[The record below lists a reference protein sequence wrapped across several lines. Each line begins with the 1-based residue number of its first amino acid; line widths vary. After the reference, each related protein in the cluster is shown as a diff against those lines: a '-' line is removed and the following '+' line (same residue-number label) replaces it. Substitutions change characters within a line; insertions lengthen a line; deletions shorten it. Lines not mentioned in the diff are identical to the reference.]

1 MSARRVPEARAV
13 RVRRGTPLAL
23 LAAVLAAGCAART
36 PTPGVDAA
44 AVERVVGDVMSAQV
58 RIGMD
63 EKLAALAELEG
74 FLTHTDLHSER
85 VAQALAELGD
95 LYLTIELN
103 TYARQSAARTV
114 HAVIHHDRSIPL
126 YRKVLADYPD
136 RAANHSI
143 YYQLA
148 RAYADLGD
156 SAGEG
161 AMLEA
166 LVTRTPRGPH
176 VAEAQYRL
184 GELAFDAGRFKTA
197 AARYDAALAVKD
209 ADERLRDFA
218 AYKRA
223 WADYLVPD
231 YAAGAPAA
239 VAFVDLHRVPRGG
252 GLVLDSQALA
262 EPDWDRVREV
272 VLILARMVRA
282 TGGVDELE
290 ALAGTRDYLP
300 MLYERLGEVAIQL
313 GRTKDGIAVYE
324 AFLERH
330 AEAPQVPDFYGHM
343 VDSYTDARDVDAAV
357 RVRERLVRACGPGSP
372 WWNAQS
378 AGTRV
383 AAGPVVRE
391 TAYQLARHHHA
402 VAQEKKTPAAYARA
416 AAAYR
421 DYLSAYGDSR
431 EAPEARFLLGEILFE
446 SGDFAGAAEAYRAA
460 AYDDPPHRRSGE
472 AAYAAVYA
480 SERLLA
486 ETPQKDTRYDARLGA
501 LVDVFS
507 RLVQTYPQ
515 DPRLEAAY
523 GRIAGLLFDR
533 KDNARL
539 YDLSDKV
546 IRFGPRQLSLH
557 RVAWRNLG
565 EAALALGWYDR
576 ADGALNQALVYAADD
591 PKAAGEI
598 RKLLAANAAA
608 QASAPGVTDAEAG
621 ERLLQAA
628 DRLGS
633 DDPLGRAARVD
644 AGMAFLKAG
653 DEARAVAVFGDFVQ
667 RFPDDPQRDRV
678 SRAVLQTGEAALA
691 RGDPDAA
698 SAAWDR
704 YLAWFQGEWPDRD
717 RLVAQ
722 NRARTDLAAGDL
734 AAADRAFTVQLNSYP
749 PGQAPEELVDRLA
762 GVRYKRAAALIDAH
776 DPEGLKVLRG
786 IADDLPNSR
795 VAPKAL
801 DAILQAAAT
810 VGAPPAVAVGA
821 AEMLVA
827 RHPDTPEAEAARE
840 RYPDLLLA
848 AGRPLD
854 AAAALEARAG
864 DLPKAGREAP
874 LRRAAG
880 LYEANGHP
888 REAAAALLQVR
899 GPLEAGSDPW
909 VAVTV
914 AVARLQVTGRTQAPD
929 GAAPERDERVD
940 AALLA
945 ELTPLAQVDK
955 LGPEGRRVAAEI
967 WLARADAARER
978 FVAVRLVPPLDQNLK
993 LKQEALKEALADY
1006 GEAAGFRSRD
1016 ATLSATRRM
1025 GDLLEDFARAMLDA
1039 PVPGQLTPAQVE
1051 IYRGALEKRAA
1062 PYLAQAVEAHERN
1075 LERAREGLT
1084 GPDVAA
1090 SLAALGRLKPEWYD
1104 RPERDVR
1111 PIHVP

>member
-1 MSARRVPEARAV
+1 VNGRRRAFA
-13 RVRRGTPLAL
+13 AL
-23 LAAVLAAGCAART
+23 LGVLPAVLVAGCASRA
-36 PTPGVDAA
+36 PGPEVDTA
-44 AVERVVGDVMSAQV
+44 AVGRVVSDVMSAQV

-85 VAQALAELGD
+85 VAQALAQLGD

-103 TYARQSAARTV
+103 TYAREAAAGGQAEIR
-114 HAVIHHDRSIPL
+114 HDRSIPL
-126 YRKVLADYPD
+126 YRKVLADYPN
-136 RAANHSI
+136 RAANHAV

-156 SAGEG
+156 VGQEG

-166 LVTRTPRGPH
+166 LVTRAPRGLH
-176 VAEAQYRL
+176 LAEAQYRL
-184 GELAFDAGRFKTA
+184 GELAFDAGRFTA
-197 AARYDAALAVKD
+197 AAKRYAAALAVEG

-218 AYKRA
+218 AYKLA

-231 YAAGAPAA
+231 YAAGARAA
-239 VAFVDLHRVPRGG
+239 LAFVDLHRVPRGG

-272 VLILARMVRA
+272 VLIFAHMVHA
-282 TGGVDELE
+282 GGGVAELE
-290 ALAGTRDYLP
+290 ALAGNRDYLP

-313 GRTKDGIAVYE
+313 GRARDGIAVYE
-324 AFLERH
+324 AFLQRH
-330 AEAPQVPDFYGHM
+330 PDAPQVPDFYGHM
-343 VDSYTDARDVDAAV
+343 VDAYTDARDVDAAV
-357 RVRERLVRACGPGSP
+357 RVRERMVKACGPGSR
-372 WWNAQS
+372 WWEAQS

-383 AAGPVVRE
+383 AVGPVVRQ
-391 TAYQLARHHHA
+391 TAFQVARHYHS
-402 VAQEKKTPAAYARA
+402 VAQEKKTAPTYARA

-421 DYLSAYGDSR
+421 DYLAAFGDSR

-446 SGDFAGAAEAYRAA
+446 AGDFAGAADAYRAA
-460 AYDDPPHRRSGE
+460 AYDYPPHRRSGE

-480 SERLLA
+480 RERLLA
-486 ETPQKDTRYDARLGA
+486 ETDKGDPRYDARLTA
-501 LVDVFS
+501 LVDAFGQ
-507 RLVQTYPQ
+507 LVQSYPQ
-515 DPRLEAAY
+515 EPRLEAAY

-539 YDLSDKV
+539 FDVTDKV
-546 IRFGPRQLSLH
+546 IRFGPRTLSLH
-557 RVAWRNLG
+557 TVAWRNLG
-565 EAALALGWYDR
+565 EAALALGWYER
-576 ADGALNQALVYAADD
+576 ADGALKQALVYAADD

-598 RKLLAANAAA
+598 RKLLAATAAA
-608 QASAPGVTDAEAG
+608 EASAPGVTDAQAG
-621 ERLLQAA
+621 ERLLEAA
-628 DRLGS
+628 DRLGP

-653 DEARAVAVFGDFVQ
+653 DEARAVAVFGDFVS
-667 RFPDDPQRDRV
+667 RHPDDPQRDRV
-678 SRAVLQTGEAALA
+678 ARAVLQMGEAALE
-691 RGDPDAA
+691 RGDPEAA
-698 SAAWDR
+698 SVAWDR
-704 YLAWFQGEWPDRD
+704 YLTWFQGEWPDRD

-734 AAADRAFTVQLNSYP
+734 AAADRAFTVQLKSYP
-749 PGQAPEELVDRLA
+749 PGTAPEELVDRLA
-762 GVRYKRAAALIDAH
+762 GVRYKRAAALIDAK

-801 DAILQAAAT
+801 DAIIQAAAG

-827 RHPDTPEAEAARE
+827 RHPETPEAEAARE

-854 AAAALEARAG
+854 AAAALVARAD
-864 DLPKAGREAP
+864 DLPRAEAAAP
-874 LRRAAG
+874 LRRAAD
-880 LYEANGHP
+880 LYEAQGRP
-888 REAAAALLQVR
+888 DRAAEALLKLR
-899 GPLEAGSDPW
+899 ATMEAGSDPW

-914 AVARLQVTGRTQAPD
+914 DVARLNSTGTTKPPEGPAAPD
-929 GAAPERDERVD
+929 LNAEID
-940 AALLA
+940 AALIA
-945 ELTPLAQVDK
+945 ELTPLAQADR
-955 LGPEGRRVAAEI
+955 LGPEGRRIAAEI
-967 WLARADAARER
+967 WLARGDAARDR
-978 FVAVRLVPPLDQNLK
+978 FVAVKLVPPLDRNLK
-993 LKQEALKEALADY
+993 AKQDALKDALAAY

-1025 GDLLEDFARAMLDA
+1025 GDLLEGFAQAMLDA
-1039 PVPGQLTPAQVE
+1039 PVPAELTPAQVE

-1062 PYLAQAVEAHERN
+1062 PYVAQAVEAHERN

-1090 SLAALGRLKPEWYD
+1090 SLKALGRLKPEWYD
-1104 RPERDVR
+1104 RPELDVR